1 MENTAYFCARNCAKI
16 FYSATQ
22 ARSSR
27 DAQLQCPLDLRD
39 SKSIETNELKS
50 EIHR

>member
-1 MENTAYFCARNCAKI
+1 MENTAYFCARYYAKK
-16 FYSATQ
+16 FYAATQ